1 MLRVPDVVRR
11 LCRVTPLV
19 FAPPLGCQLKLESLQ
34 RTGSFKLRGAA
45 LRLARLPLLDRSAGV
60 IAASAGNHGLGVA
73 CAAQAMDIPARV
85 VVPEDAPR
93 IKREGISSFG
103 AEVVRHG
110 ASYDEAEHLAR
121 QMAQEEDAIFVSP
134 FDDTDVIEGNGAW
147 LAQEILEQR
156 PGIAQVVIPIGGGG
170 LAAGMTAELA
180 AEGVRVVGVQPR
192 ANCAMAESL
201 RVGRALVDYR
211 GERTLCEG
219 LEGSVSHRTFRAVRQ
234 HIDRIELVE
243 EDQIRDAV
251 VFAFRK
257 LGLVVEASAA
267 VVIAAVRSGQV
278 AVDERTVLVITGGNV
293 DADLLD
299 GWLAAAA
306 TPAW

>member
-1 MLRVPDVVRR
+1 MLRIPDVVRR

-19 FAPPLGCQLKLESLQ
+19 FAPPLGCLLKLESLQ

-45 LRLARLPLLDRSAGV
+45 LRLARLPLLDRAAGV
-60 IAASAGNHGLGVA
+60 IAASAGNHGLGLA
-73 CAAQAMDIPARV
+73 CAAQAMNIPVRV
-85 VVPEDAPR
+85 IVPEDAPR

-103 AEVVRHG
+103 AEVVRYG
-110 ASYDEAEHLAR
+110 ASYDEAEQLAR
-121 QMAQEEDAIFVSP
+121 QMAQEEEAIFVSP

-147 LAQEILEQR
+147 LAQEILQQR
-156 PGIAQVVIPIGGGG
+156 PGITQVVIPIGGGG
-170 LAAGMTAELA
+170 LAAGMTAELV

-201 RVGRALVDYR
+201 RAGRALVDYR
-211 GERTLCEG
+211 GGRTLCEG
-219 LEGSVSHRTFRAVRQ
+219 LAGSVSHRTFRAVRQ

-278 AVDERTVLVITGGNV
+278 TVDERTVLLISGGNV

-299 GWLAAAA
+299 SWLAGEAGGL
-306 TPAW
+306 